1 MQMNNNPFQ
10 ELLELDVIKQELSK
24 KEAIKKENPD
34 YFPKPKKM
42 DELRQEIPNLIN
54 FINKVNPFAEE
65 IIFKDRYSLEIAK
78 ELREL
83 FPFKDKV
90 LNKLTEESLGEV
102 VTKWKEGV
110 EKTIKL
116 HSNEIIGKESHN
128 LSEDDLI
135 FIFTEPII
143 KHTKASLLTKHYRAW
158 DIIHDIYLNAPY
170 VTSNL
175 NSDVRYQLRIHYFDN
190 ILTKSYTE
198 KDIETYKKLKYKPLD
213 VTLNNTL
220 ETYSYEQFVEK
231 IQYIRN
237 FLDFVSTPLEFV
249 LTKSLSQM
257 KLTVRE
263 LEIRK
268 QELDEAIKQKEQPLY
283 KQKNYKFCNGVQADI
298 RIAERKY
305 NNLFQPL
312 HKGLEALS
320 SVYEEYSKTKDIAG
334 EPVKL

>member
-1 MQMNNNPFQ
+1 MNNNPFK
-10 ELLELDVIKQELSK
+10 ELLELDVIKQELSR
-24 KEAIKKENPD
+24 KEETNKENPN

-42 DELRQEIPNLIN
+42 EELGQVIPNLIN
-54 FINKVNPFAEE
+54 FINKVNPFAEK
-65 IIFKDRYSLEIAK
+65 IVFIDRYSLEIAR
-78 ELREL
+78 ELKML

-90 LNKLTEESLGEV
+90 LNKLTEESLDKV

-110 EKTIKL
+110 EKTIRL

-143 KHTKASLLTKHYRAW
+143 KHTKASLLNKNYRAW
-158 DIIHDIYLNAPY
+158 DIIHDIYLNAPH
-170 VTSNL
+170 VTANL

-198 KDIETYKKLKYKPLD
+198 RDIETYKKLKYKPLD
-213 VTLNNTL
+213 VTLNNAL
-220 ETYSYEQFVEK
+220 ETDSHEQFVEK

-237 FLDFVSTPLEFV
+237 FLDFVSTPLEVV

-257 KLTVRE
+257 QLTIRE

-283 KQKNYKFCNGVQADI
+283 KQKNNQFCNGVQADI

-305 NNLFQPL
+305 NNLFLPL
-312 HKGLEALS
+312 HKGLEVLS
-320 SVYEEYSKTKDIAG
+320 SVYGEYSKTKDIAG